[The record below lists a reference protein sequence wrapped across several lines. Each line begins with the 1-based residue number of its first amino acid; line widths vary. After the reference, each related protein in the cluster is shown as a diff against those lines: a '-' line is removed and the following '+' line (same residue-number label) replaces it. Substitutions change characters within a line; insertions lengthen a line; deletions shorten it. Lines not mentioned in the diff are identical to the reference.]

1 MNVKTDVKINDKI
14 TDNNDDKIM
23 DNNDKKSIKE
33 GKNTDKKQKLLCDI
47 TGCFFDSAEKNN
59 LDNKKVNK
67 VIKDVQYIFKK
78 DPKQKDIRCFICE
91 ND

>member
-1 MNVKTDVKINDKI
+1 MHVKSDTRIDNRITDNIGNKI
-14 TDNNDDKIM
+14 TDNK
-23 DNNDKKSIKE
+23 DNVY
-33 GKNTDKKQKLLCDI
+33 KNHKNSDKKQKLLCDI
-47 TGCFFDSAEKNN
+47 TGYFFDSAEKNN
-59 LDNKKVNK
+59 LDNEKVNK